1 MDQRLRRLRRE
12 FRKNRKN
19 EHPARRATR
28 VFGYAALVGLAFLFP
43 GVPIGIVIELL
54 TGGLGGPVFLV
65 PLGSGVLLTSVGWIM
80 WASWSATLDRYED
93 SLDTTAKLTLAATT
107 ALVLGVVCVAAV
119 GLPLYFHP
127 DAEPPDSLIP
137 VIIGLIG
144 LGVLL
149 VVGTIIGA
157 AVYGGIALGG
167 PRWWWAGALLC
178 AGLFATAIGMGV
190 EVPSLTV
197 LGVAALVVSVIGYR
211 RALKSGLA
219 QAGPDTIESAAHRER
234 HDL

>member
-1 MDQRLRRLRRE
+1 MNQRLRYLRRKY
-12 FRKNRKN
+12 RKNRKN

-28 VFGYAALVGLAFLFP
+28 VFGYAALVGLALLFL

-54 TGGLGGPVFLV
+54 TGRLGGPVFLV
-65 PLGSGVLLTSVGWIM
+65 PLWSGVLLTSVGWIM
-80 WASWSATLDRYED
+80 WASWSVTLDRYED
-93 SLDTTAKLTLAATT
+93 SLDTTAKLSLASTAT
-107 ALVLGVVCVAAV
+107 LVLGVVCFMVV
-119 GLPLYFHP
+119 WVPIEMDTEL
-127 DAEPPDSLIP
+127 PDSLFP
-137 VIIGLIG
+137 VIIGLAG

-149 VVGTIIGA
+149 VAGTIIGA

-190 EVPSLTV
+190 EAPLLTV

-211 RALKSGLA
+211 GALKSGLA
-219 QAGPDTIESAAHRER
+219 QARPDAIESAAHRER